1 MTRRQVGLF
10 DGLSNAERDNMLYG
24 YFSAATDVG
33 GHFPTVRSFARVFFR
48 RRNVPVFSSNADAD
62 APRIN
67 AILANP
73 KFTVGVRRTRLG
85 AGLRP
90 GPRPGAT
97 SLYTGSAERNC
108 RADSL
113 SR

>member
-33 GHFPTVRSFARVFFR
+33 GHFPTVRSFGRIFFR
-48 RRNVPVFSSNADAD
+48 RRNVLVFSSNAG
-62 APRIN
+62 APRIS
-67 AILANP
+67 AVLTNP
-73 KFTVGVRRTRLG
+73 KFTVGVRLTRLA

-90 GPRPGAT
+90 GPRRQARRASRDSRVNGA
-97 SLYTGSAERNC
+97 S
-108 RADSL
+108 
-113 SR
+113 